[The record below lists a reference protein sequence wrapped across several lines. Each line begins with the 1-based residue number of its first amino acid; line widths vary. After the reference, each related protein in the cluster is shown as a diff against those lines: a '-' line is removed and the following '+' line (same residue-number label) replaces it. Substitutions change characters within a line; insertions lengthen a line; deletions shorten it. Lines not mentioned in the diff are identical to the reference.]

1 MKGLGCRFGN
11 GETLARC
18 DRETGELTV
27 CADVSLDC
35 AQWRDE
41 PTSCASFYVQGEVP
55 VPWCSPER
63 VGNMAGAYD
72 RPVDCVRG
80 VVGFEGVKDDVGI
93 ESSQDHR
100 RSTCVQGSVKPH
112 AQSVH
117 VEEGQAQDKPV
128 VR

>member
-1 MKGLGCRFGN
+1 MEFSGKRSGAADAEPESRKLLDSRMI
-11 GETLARC
+11 
-18 DRETGELTV
+18 DQTV
-27 CADVSLDC
+27 V
-35 AQWRDE
+35 
-41 PTSCASFYVQGEVP
+41 
-55 VPWCSPER
+55 ER
-63 VGNMAGAYD
+63 GDAEEEG
-72 RPVDCVRG
+72 G